1 MIKTGKRYHFIGI
14 GGAGMSGLAK
24 VMLDSGMRISG
35 SDLRHNEEVARLK
48 EAGASVYLGHDPH
61 LLDDNLDGVIIS
73 SAIGEENAEL
83 RAARRRNLPVVERLH
98 ALASLLYGYK
108 SIGIAGTHGK
118 TTTTAMAATIL
129 TATGLDPSYLI
140 GAHCPGLKGNSHL
153 GQGSFFITEVD
164 ESDGLFLALHPTIA
178 VLNNIGRDH
187 LNTYSTLAGIKKSF
201 AQYIRQSELSV
212 LAIDNPNVRELAR
225 EVPDAFTVGICEDAK
240 LSARNIVHE
249 HFHTKDRKSVV

>member
-24 VMLDSGMRISG
+24 VMLDRGMKISG
-35 SDLRHNEEVARLK
+35 SDLRNNQEVAQLK

-61 LLDDNLDGVIIS
+61 LVDGKLDGVIVS
-73 SAIGEENAEL
+73 SAIGEENSEL
-83 RAARRRNLPVVERLH
+83 KAARRRNLPVVKRLH

-129 TATGLDPSYLI
+129 TAAGQDPSYLI
-140 GAHCPGLKGNSHL
+140 GAQCPGLKGNSHL
-153 GQGSFFITEVD
+153 GRGSFFVTEVD
-164 ESDGLFLALHPTIA
+164 ESDGLFLVLRPTIA

-187 LNTYSTLAGIKKSF
+187 LNTYSTLAGIKRSF
-201 AQYIRQSELSV
+201 AQYIRQSELPV
-212 LAIDNPNVRELAR
+212 LAIDNRNVR
-225 EVPDAFTVGICEDAK
+225 
-240 LSARNIVHE
+240 
-249 HFHTKDRKSVV
+249 